1 MRILFA
7 LNTSRPHI
15 DGVGISLERQAAGL
29 EARGHDVG
37 IIAPSPRFAS
47 YVETLGD
54 RRIYRVRTLAF
65 DGHHLR
71 LPVFPG
77 PGVVDALR
85 DFQADVVVVSLPFLL
100 SRATWG
106 AARRLGYP
114 VVGIT
119 SVMPE
124 WFYYNVPGLSRLARR
139 LDGVIWRYISDYYNR
154 CDHVV
159 GVSDTAINLLRRHG
173 LRRSSSVVSNGVPI
187 DVFQPRR
194 RDVGLARRLGIAPNK
209 PVVLYAG
216 RLEAEKC
223 VDVLIRAIPHVLEK
237 VDAHFVVGG
246 DGKNRRS
253 LEQLVSRLHVAE
265 AVSFV
270 GFLDDDDYPR
280 IYSLADIF
288 AIASPAELQSVVT
301 LEAASSGLP
310 LVGANAGALPELI
323 ADGVN
328 GILFEPGSSAELA
341 DALAQL
347 LKCPGRRVSMGA
359 ESRAIAMHHDLNRS
373 LDKLER
379 IYEGVLRRRT
389 QLRRAVRGTHAVSS
403 T

>member
-7 LNTSRPHI
+7 VNTSRPHI
-15 DGVGISLERQAAGL
+15 DGVGISLERQASGL

-47 YVETLGD
+47 YVETFGS
-54 RRIYRVRTLAF
+54 RRIYRVRALAF

-77 PGVVDALR
+77 LGVVNALR

-124 WFYYNVPGLSRLARR
+124 WFYYNLPGLSRIARR
-139 LDGVIWRYISDYYNR
+139 LDGAIWRYIADYYNH

-159 GVSDTAINLLRRHG
+159 GVSETALSLLRRHG
-173 LRRSSSVVSNGVPI
+173 LRRTSSVVSNGVPI
-187 DVFQPRR
+187 DVFRPRY
-194 RDVGLARRLGIAPNK
+194 RDDELARRLAVPCK

-216 RLEAEKC
+216 RLESEKC
-223 VDVLIRAIPHVLEK
+223 VDVLIRAIPSVLEK

-253 LEQLVSRLHVAE
+253 LENLVSRLRVGSS
-265 AVSFV
+265 VTFV
-270 GFLDDDDYPR
+270 GFLDDQEYPR
-280 IYSLADIF
+280 LYSLADVF

-323 ADGVN
+323 TNGVN
-328 GILFEPGSSAELA
+328 GILFEPGDSAELA
-341 DALAQL
+341 DVLIEL
-347 LKCPGRRVSMGA
+347 LKCPERRLSMGVA
-359 ESRAIAMHHDLNRS
+359 SRGIAVRHDLTRS
-373 LDKLER
+373 LDELER
-379 IYEGVLRRRT
+379 VYEGVLRRRT
-389 QLRRAVRGTHAVSS
+389 QLWRTTRGPRAVPSV
-403 T
+403 